1 MKSPAIQKMALI
13 CVALTL
19 VVVVLGA
26 YVRLNDA
33 GLGCPDWPGCYG
45 QLGVP
50 TAEHDVAAA
59 NSAYPERPVEAHKA
73 WKEMIHRYAASTL
86 GLLIVCMAI
95 IAWCKRRAG
104 VNPWL
109 PTLLVGLVIFQG
121 LLGMWTVTLLVQPV
135 IVTAHLL
142 GGMTTLALLWWLFL
156 QHSNFRWQRQAL
168 ELPSLSVVAVFAL
181 VALALQIALGGW
193 TSTHYAALACYGFPT
208 CNGQWW
214 PQGADFVDAYS
225 LWHELAP
232 DRKDFEGGVLHQG
245 GRVAIHLSHRIG
257 AIFASLAVIG
267 LIVALFKK
275 ASAVSARGIQYLT
288 LLTAVALV
296 AQISLGVGNVFMQ
309 LPLWMATAHN
319 GGAAVLLLCVV
330 TLGYASIVRGG
341 RP

>member
-1 MKSPAIQKMALI
+1 MKNAVIQKLALVS
-13 CVALTL
+13 VALTL

-26 YVRLNDA
+26 YVRLSDA

-45 QLGVP
+45 QIGVP
-50 TAEHDVAAA
+50 SAEHEVAAA

-86 GLLIVCMAI
+86 GLLIVVM
-95 IAWCKRRAG
+95 AG
-104 VNPWL
+104 VAWFKRKAGVSPWL
-109 PTLLVGLVIFQG
+109 PTMLVALVIFQG

-156 QHSNFRWQRQAL
+156 EHSDFQWQRQAS
-168 ELPSLSVVAVFAL
+168 SLSLVRGVAFFAL
-181 VALALQIALGGW
+181 LVLVLQIALGGW

-208 CNGQWW
+208 CNGEWW
-214 PQGADFVDAYS
+214 PQSADFADAYS

-232 DRKDFEGGVLHQG
+232 GQRDFEGGILHQG

-257 AIFASLAVIG
+257 AVLATLGVAWLAVS
-267 LIVALFKK
+267 VYRR
-275 ASAVSARGIQYLT
+275 ASAAASTGLKGLAVLT
-288 LLTAVALV
+288 LLALLV
-296 AQISLGVGNVFMQ
+296 QLSLGIGNVFMQ

-319 GGAAVLLLCVV
+319 GGAAVLLLGVV
-330 TLGYASIVRGG
+330 TLVYASTLRGE
-341 RP
+341 RS